1 MSTPHKSAAA
11 RSSVPPPVG
20 DGKRRTARRV
30 GGGHKFVSASAM
42 ASLCE
47 EEEELALSMPA
58 RMDVFAALCKKECQW
73 GDLATPAPAASA
85 HKGYARRDDGTWRD
99 LNVRS
104 TLADLFAQPFA
115 ANLRTEDDE
124 DYLNTEALT
133 EPEFT
138 ALLSWLFFEGW
149 YLPEGDVVEFGHWT
163 VEAYPDTLKP
173 RRWTPPSHEEAAV
186 GPTAF
191 QLAVAAAASRGPS
204 RFVLAALGAEAPAAA
219 GGPKPAAPAK
229 ARVVIPRFCKHAGA
243 CADKET
249 TCNYTHGD
257 IIACI
262 DKPCGFDKPAEGKCC
277 SGDKRKMCIF
287 MHASEGQTWS
297 PEQVVHRPSA

>member
-1 MSTPHKSAAA
+1 
-11 RSSVPPPVG
+11 
-20 DGKRRTARRV
+20 
-30 GGGHKFVSASAM
+30 M
-42 ASLCE
+42 ASLLE
-47 EEEELALSMPA
+47 EEAEALAPA
-58 RMDVFAALCKKECQW
+58 LAAKPVDVFAALCKKECQW
-73 GDLATPAPAASA
+73 GDLASPAASA
-85 HKGYARRDDGTWRD
+85 HKGYAQRDDGTWRD

-138 ALLSWLFFEGW
+138 ALLSWLSFEGW
-149 YLPEGDVVEFGHWT
+149 YLPEGDIVEFGHWT

-173 RRWTPPSHEEAAV
+173 RRWTPPSHEEV
-186 GPTAF
+186 VTGPSAF
-191 QLAVAAAASRGPS
+191 QLAVAAAQARGPCFLRAGVAGPS
-204 RFVLAALGAEAPAAA
+204 RFMLAAA
-219 GGPKPAAPAK
+219 GGAGACDAPAAPKPKAEAAAK
-229 ARVVIPRFCKHAGA
+229 PRIVIPRFCKHAEA
-243 CADKET
+243 CPNKDT

-257 IIACI
+257 TIPCV

-277 SGDKRKMCIF
+277 SGEKRKTCIF
-287 MHASEGQTWS
+287 MHASEGQTYS

>member
-1 MSTPHKSAAA
+1 MITPTAAS
-11 RSSVPPPVG
+11 RPSVPPPVG
-20 DGKRRTARRV
+20 DGKRSKARR
-30 GGGHKFVSASAM
+30 GGSGHKSACAFKAM

-47 EEEELALSMPA
+47 EEEELALAKPV
-58 RMDVFAALCKKECQW
+58 DVFEALCKKECQW
-73 GDLATPAPAASA
+73 GDLAAPPAAASA

-138 ALLSWLFFEGW
+138 ALLSWLSFEGW
-149 YLPEGDVVEFGHWT
+149 YLPEGGIVEFGHWT
-163 VEAYPDTLKP
+163 VEAYPDTLPP
-173 RRWTPPSHEEAAV
+173 RRWTPPSHEEV
-186 GPTAF
+186 EMGPTAF
-191 QLAVAAAASRGPS
+191 QLAVAAAAARGPS
-204 RFVLAALGAEAPAAA
+204 RFVLAAAGGAGAPAAA
-219 GGPKPAAPAK
+219 APKPKAEAK
-229 ARVVIPRFCKHAGA
+229 ARIVIPRFCKHAEA
-243 CADKET
+243 CPNKDT

-257 IIACI
+257 TIPCV

-277 SGDKRKMCIF
+277 SGEKRKTCIF
-287 MHASEGQTWS
+287 MHASEGQTYS
-297 PEQVVHRPSA
+297 PEQVVHRPAA

>member
-1 MSTPHKSAAA
+1 
-11 RSSVPPPVG
+11 
-20 DGKRRTARRV
+20 
-30 GGGHKFVSASAM
+30 M
-42 ASLCE
+42 ASLLE
-47 EEEELALSMPA
+47 EEEDELRTQLPPPGESAEALAPA
-58 RMDVFAALCKKECQW
+58 ALAAKPVDVFAALCKKECQW
-73 GDLATPAPAASA
+73 GDLASPAAAPA

-149 YLPEGDVVEFGHWT
+149 YLPEGDIVEFGHWT

-173 RRWTPPSHEEAAV
+173 RRWTPPSHEEMET

-191 QLAVAAAASRGPS
+191 QLAVAAAAARGPS
-204 RFVLAALGAEAPAAA
+204 RFVLAALGAEAPAPAA
-219 GGPKPAAPAK
+219 AKPAAPAK
-229 ARVVIPRFCKHAGA
+229 ARVVIPRFCKHAEV
-243 CADKET
+243 CPNKDT

-257 IIACI
+257 TIPCV

-277 SGDKRKMCIF
+277 SGEKRKTCIF
-287 MHASEGQTWS
+287 MHASEGQTYS